1 MPILMLIILIPCIHL
16 YTGPT
21 LVQTIVQWAL
31 RSWRFFSFR
40 NYVSD
45 HLEHSPLGRIL
56 WYSLLLTFAEDAIL
70 QVYMTYVQA
79 SQGGGGWPMSVF
91 LTPELKPIV
100 GGTYFPPDDKYG
112 RPGFKT
118 VLKWVHWERLYAWI
132 SDLWCNCM
140 CNSMDNLEFFVSTEP
155 LIFGSM
161 LTWSSHWQNNWHYAE
176 CIMYIVFL
184 DTRDFV

>member
-1 MPILMLIILIPCIHL
+1 MLIILIPCIHL

-21 LVQTIVQWAL
+21 LVQTIVQCAL
-31 RSWRFFSFR
+31 RSRNFFSFR

-56 WYSLLLTFAEDAIL
+56 WYSLLLTFTENGIL

-112 RPGFKT
+112 RLGFKT
-118 VLKWVHWERLYAWI
+118 VLKWVHWEKLYAWI
-132 SDLWCNCM
+132 MDLRCNCM
-140 CNSMDNLEFFVSTEP
+140 CNPTDNLEFFVDRT
-155 LIFGSM
+155 
-161 LTWSSHWQNNWHYAE
+161 SHIWINVDFDQDIGKTIGNMQNA
-176 CIMYIVFL
+176 
-184 DTRDFV
+184 

>member
-1 MPILMLIILIPCIHL
+1 LGRFFDTNIEVDYFDTMYSP
-16 YTGPT
+16 GPT
-21 LVQTIVQWAL
+21 LVQTIVQCAL
-31 RSWRFFSFR
+31 RSRNLFLFFR

-56 WYSLLLTFAEDAIL
+56 WYSLLLTFTENGIL

-118 VLKWVHWERLYAWI
+118 VLK
-132 SDLWCNCM
+132 
-140 CNSMDNLEFFVSTEP
+140 
-155 LIFGSM
+155 
-161 LTWSSHWQNNWHYAE
+161 
-176 CIMYIVFL
+176 
-184 DTRDFV
+184 